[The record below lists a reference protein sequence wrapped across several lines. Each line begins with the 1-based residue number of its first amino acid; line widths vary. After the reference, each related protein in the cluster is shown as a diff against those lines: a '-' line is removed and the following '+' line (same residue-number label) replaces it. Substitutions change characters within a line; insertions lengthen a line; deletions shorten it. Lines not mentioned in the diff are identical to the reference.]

1 MADKVDFNPRT
12 PCGVRLSPSGNHPV
26 RINFNPRTPCG
37 VRPARPR
44 PRGVWH
50 NFNPRTPC
58 GVRQQNRF
66 FRSTLWIISI
76 HAPRAGCDL
85 AQKHDGRFAV
95 TFHST
100 HPVRGATHTRRCNS
114 IVRIDFNPRT
124 PCGVRRQVAA
134 VFVVGDVISI
144 HAPRAGCDPTT
155 SLFTCSRSTFQS
167 THPVRGATRARVMA
181 RETYSPFQS
190 THPVRGA
197 TANGQ
202 RGGRRGAQF
211 QSTHPVRGATFS
223 SSRSR

>member
-1 MADKVDFNPRT
+1 MFFYLIT
-12 PCGVRLSPSGNHPV
+12 EGLGFHLLQSFFHRLGFQSTHPV
-26 RINFNPRTPCG
+26 RGATFPDQRQKPF
-37 VRPARPR
+37 RP
-44 PRGVWH
+44 
-50 NFNPRTPC
+50 
-58 GVRQQNRF
+58 
-66 FRSTLWIISI
+66 ISI
-76 HAPRAGCDL
+76 HAPRAGCD
-85 AQKHDGRFAV
+85 RAV
-95 TFHST
+95 
-100 HPVRGATHTRRCNS
+100 A
-114 IVRIDFNPRT
+114 
-124 PCGVRRQVAA
+124 VAPED
-134 VFVVGDVISI
+134 VVISI